1 MFDSFKSK
9 TGVKELFLTDGRP
22 PYKQALPLA
31 LQHVVAMIVG
41 CVTPAIIVAGIA
53 LSRGEISPEDKIV
66 LVQGAL
72 IVAAVA
78 TLLQLISLK
87 NKVGSGLPVIMGVSF
102 AYLATMQ
109 AVVQEFDLA
118 TLFGAQLTGG
128 IVAVIVGIFIKR
140 IRSLFPP
147 IVTGTVVFTI
157 GLSLYPVAVGY
168 MAGGTGSKDYGS
180 VKNWAVALITLAVVV
195 GLSHFTKG
203 FLKLSAILI
212 GICVGYVIAVILGMV
227 DFSPV
232 LSASWVQ
239 LPRPL
244 HFGIKF
250 EPSSMITM
258 SILFVVNSVQA
269 IGDLTATTQGGL
281 GREPSDREL
290 SGGIIGNGL
299 GSLFG
304 AVFGGLPT
312 ATFSQ
317 NVGIVGTTKV
327 VAKRVFYL
335 ASAIILAAGL
345 LPKIASLLTTIP
357 QCVLGGATIS
367 VFASIAMTGV
377 KLIAKAGLNNRNT
390 AIVGLGVAVGMGIT
404 LAPDS
409 LALFPSWVMM
419 VFGKSAVVL
428 ATLITVV
435 LNLIIPKE
443 EEKVRVRRR
452 IPLKFT
458 VKEKNFKN
466 LKSL

>member
-9 TGVKELFLTDGRP
+9 TGVKELFLTDGKP

-269 IGDLTATTQGGL
+269 IGDSDGHNT
-281 GREPSDREL
+281 GRPGQRTFGPGTLRRHHRKRTGQPVRCAVRRPSHSYLQPECRNRGNHEGCDEESIL
-290 SGGIIGNGL
+290 SGVRDHSGSRTASEDRVSADHDPSVCIGRGDHICICLYCHDRSETDSKSRAQQPEYGDRRSWSGCRNGHYT
-299 GSLFG
+299 GSGFSCTVSVMG
-304 AVFGGLPT
+304 HDGFRKISGCTGDPDHSCTEPDHSAGGRK
-312 ATFSQ
+312 SE
-317 NVGIVGTTKV
+317 G
-327 VAKRVFYL
+327 
-335 ASAIILAAGL
+335 
-345 LPKIASLLTTIP
+345 P
-357 QCVLGGATIS
+357 QE
-367 VFASIAMTGV
+367 
-377 KLIAKAGLNNRNT
+377 
-390 AIVGLGVAVGMGIT
+390 
-404 LAPDS
+404 DS
-409 LALFPSWVMM
+409 SEIY
-419 VFGKSAVVL
+419 GQR
-428 ATLITVV
+428 
-435 LNLIIPKE
+435 KE
-443 EEKVRVRRR
+443 FQE
-452 IPLKFT
+452 P
-458 VKEKNFKN
+458 
-466 LKSL
+466 

>member
-1 MFDSFKSK
+1 
-9 TGVKELFLTDGRP
+9 
-22 PYKQALPLA
+22 
-31 LQHVVAMIVG
+31 MI
-41 CVTPAIIVAGIA
+41 
-53 LSRGEISPEDKIV
+53 
-66 LVQGAL
+66 
-72 IVAAVA
+72 
-78 TLLQLISLK
+78 
-87 NKVGSGLPVIMGVSF
+87 N
-102 AYLATMQ
+102 
-109 AVVQEFDLA
+109 
-118 TLFGAQLTGG
+118 
-128 IVAVIVGIFIKR
+128 
-140 IRSLFPP
+140 
-147 IVTGTVVFTI
+147 
-157 GLSLYPVAVGY
+157 
-168 MAGGTGSKDYGS
+168 
-180 VKNWAVALITLAVVV
+180 
-195 GLSHFTKG
+195 
-203 FLKLSAILI
+203 
-212 GICVGYVIAVILGMV
+212 
-227 DFSPV
+227 
-232 LSASWVQ
+232 
-239 LPRPL
+239 
-244 HFGIKF
+244 
-250 EPSSMITM
+250 M

-304 AVFGGLPT
+304 ALFGGLPT

-335 ASAIILAAGL
+335 ASGIILAAGL

-435 LNLIIPKE
+435 LNLIIPQE